1 MRFNPKNHYRLTML
15 VFLIL
20 IYPLLG
26 MLWHHDYPI
35 FSASER
41 LYSDRFVKPC
51 GVVPAVAF
59 ENGHRLPD
67 RADILQWICR
77 QQHEIRL
84 LANTD

>member
-35 FSASER
+35 FFSE
-41 LYSDRFVKPC
+41 
-51 GVVPAVAF
+51 
-59 ENGHRLPD
+59 
-67 RADILQWICR
+67 
-77 QQHEIRL
+77 
-84 LANTD
+84 